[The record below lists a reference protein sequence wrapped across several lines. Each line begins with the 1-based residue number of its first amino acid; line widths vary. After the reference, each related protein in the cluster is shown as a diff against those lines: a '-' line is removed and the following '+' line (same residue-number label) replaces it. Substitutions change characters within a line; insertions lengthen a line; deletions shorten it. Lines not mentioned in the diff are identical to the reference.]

1 MGKRG
6 ENMTLSI
13 LKKHVVT
20 DNCERCW
27 RTAALSKV
35 DISELAYYG
44 SDGLLLC
51 DDCISDYEE
60 GTFTCNLCSSLATR
74 DGYSYCDDC
83 Y

>member
-27 RTAALSKV
+27 QTAVLSKT

-60 GTFTCNLCSSLATR
+60 GTFACNLCSSLATR

>member
-1 MGKRG
+1 MA
-6 ENMTLSI
+6 LVI
-13 LKKHVVT
+13 LKKNIAT
-20 DNCERCW
+20 DDCHRCW
-27 RTAALSKV
+27 KTATLSKV
-35 DISELAYYG
+35 EISEIEDYS

-60 GTFTCNLCSSLATR
+60 DTFACNLCSSLATR